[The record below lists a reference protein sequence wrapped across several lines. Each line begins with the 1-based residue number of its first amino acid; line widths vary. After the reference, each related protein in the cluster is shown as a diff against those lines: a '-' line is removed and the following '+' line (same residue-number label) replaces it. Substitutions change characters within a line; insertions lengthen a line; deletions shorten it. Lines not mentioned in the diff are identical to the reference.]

1 MRRKSAPEMAC
12 KGERFMLERS
22 IRGLLI
28 KSATTTNKIVLT
40 DFHTKH
46 ITHIIRIAFEHK
58 YESLD

>member
-1 MRRKSAPEMAC
+1 MAC
-12 KGERFMLERS
+12 KGERFVLERS